1 MEFYHQPV
9 LLDEVIEGLNIQADG
24 DLVDGT
30 VGGGGHSYYI
40 LKNSSPKG
48 KLMGIDRDNDAL
60 VAAKKR
66 LQEFGERVTF
76 VHDNF
81 KNIKKIFY
89 MNDWHKVHGALID
102 LGVSS
107 FQIDSGLRGFSY
119 MQNGPLDMRM
129 NTQDITTAKD
139 LVNNAS
145 KEELTNIIKKYGEE
159 RWAVR
164 IAEFIVKHRVEKEI
178 ETTHELVSII
188 EKAIP
193 KKAREANSHP
203 AKRTFQGLRI
213 ATNKEIEGLS
223 EAISDFVDILHPG
236 GRLAVISFHSL
247 EDRIVKNI
255 FRDLALEC
263 VCPPKLPVCT
273 CDKEAK
279 VKIITKKSIT
289 ASEKELKGNSRAKSA
304 RLRIVEKLTG

>member
-9 LLDEVIEGLNIQADG
+9 LLDEVIKGLNIQADW

-30 VGGGGHSYYI
+30 LGGGGHSYYM

-48 KLMGIDRDNDAL
+48 RLMGIDRDKDAL
-60 VAAKKR
+60 VASKKR
-66 LQEFGERVTF
+66 LQEFEERVTF

-89 MNDWHKVHGALID
+89 MNGWDKVHGALID

-107 FQIDSGLRGFSY
+107 FQIDSRLRGFSY
-119 MQNGPLDMRM
+119 MQEGPLDMRM
-129 NTQDITTAKD
+129 NTQDVVTAKF

-145 KEELTNIIKKYGEE
+145 KEDLLDIIRKYGEE
-159 RWAVR
+159 RWAAR
-164 IAEFIVKHRVEKEI
+164 IVEFIAAHRKEKEI
-178 ETTHELVSII
+178 ETTQDLVSII

-203 AKRTFQGLRI
+203 AKRVFQALRI

-223 EAISDFVDILHPG
+223 EAINDFVDILHPG
-236 GRLAVISFHSL
+236 GRLAIISFHSL
-247 EDRIVKNI
+247 EDRIVKNT

-263 VCPPKLPVCT
+263 VCPPKLPVCA
-273 CDKEAK
+273 CSKKAK
-279 VKIITKKSIT
+279 IKIITKKSIT
-289 ASEKELKGNSRAKSA
+289 ASEKELKENSRAKSA
-304 RLRIVEKLTG
+304 RLRIAEKLQ

>member
-9 LLDEVIEGLNIQADG
+9 LLDEVIEGLNIQPDW

-30 VGGGGHSYYI
+30 LGGGGHSYYM
-40 LKNSSPKG
+40 LKKSSPKG
-48 KLMGIDRDNDAL
+48 RLMGIDRDKDAL
-60 VAAKKR
+60 SAAKER

-76 VHDNF
+76 IHDNF
-81 KNIKKIFY
+81 KNIKKSFY
-89 MNDWHKVHGALID
+89 INSWDKVNGALID

-107 FQIDSGLRGFSY
+107 FQIDSRLRGFSY
-119 MQNGPLDMRM
+119 MQDGPLDMRM
-129 NTQDITTAKD
+129 NAEDTVTAKD

-145 KEELTNIIKKYGEE
+145 KEELSNVIKRYGEE
-159 RWAVR
+159 RWSAR
-164 IAEFIVKHRVEKEI
+164 IAEFIVAHRRNKEI
-178 ETTHELVSII
+178 ETTKQLVSII

-203 AKRTFQGLRI
+203 AKRTFQALRI

-223 EAISDFVDILHPG
+223 EAINDFVDILHPG
-236 GRLAVISFHSL
+236 GKLAIISFHSL
-247 EDRIVKNI
+247 EDRIVKNT

-273 CDKEAK
+273 CNKEAK

-289 ASEKELKGNSRAKSA
+289 ASEKELRENSRAKSA
-304 RLRIVEKLTG
+304 RLRIVEKL